1 MEDKE
6 IYDRLRQLTEKE
18 QYDSALELSKQALE
32 QNPEDDMLWYLRA
45 NVYKKQELWKQA
57 IDTYTKAIE
66 LNPKNPAT
74 TMRRICI
81 DILNFYDKTM
91 YNP

>member
-1 MEDKE
+1 MQENYNK
-6 IYDRLRQLTEKE
+6 IRLLTEE
-18 QYDSALELSKQALE
+18 ENYFEALSLVENLLTEYK
-32 QNPEDDMLWYLRA
+32 NDDMLWYLRG
-45 NVYKKQELWKQA
+45 NIFKKQEKWKQA
-57 IDTYTKAIE
+57 IDSYTEAIS

>member
-1 MEDKE
+1 MQEKYQK
-6 IYDRLRQLTEKE
+6 IRLLTEEEKYKE
-18 QYDSALELSKQALE
+18 ALSF
-32 QNPEDDMLWYLRA
+32 NEDLLKDYPKDDTLWYLRG
-45 NVYKKQELWKQA
+45 NIYKKQELWQQA
-57 IDTYTKAIE
+57 IDSYTEAIS
-66 LNPKNPAT
+66 LNRQSPAT